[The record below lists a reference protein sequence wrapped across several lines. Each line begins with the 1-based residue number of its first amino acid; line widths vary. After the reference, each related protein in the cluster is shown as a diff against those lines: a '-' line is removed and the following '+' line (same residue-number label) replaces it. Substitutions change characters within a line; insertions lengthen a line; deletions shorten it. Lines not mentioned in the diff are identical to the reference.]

1 VVVAADE
8 LALKSLESFGASV
21 RANVRGLWKGVY
33 DDGEFVDGMYSTLLR
48 GYTQA
53 WNEGAALCGVMP
65 ADRTDAE
72 QLELVRMI
80 ETDLSFA
87 PGFAGDI
94 ETTDREEG
102 GKLGP
107 FLTRA
112 ELWVNGYNRVRSKA
126 QQMACGD
133 QKLEW
138 VWDPV
143 KEHCISCEMLNG
155 RVHRASVWES
165 FNIQP
170 QSRYLVCRG
179 FSCGCRFV
187 VTDKPATRG
196 RPPILARGL

>member
-1 VVVAADE
+1 MVVAD
-8 LALKSLESFGASV
+8 LAVKSLESFAASV
-21 RANVRGLWKGVY
+21 RANVRGLWRGVY

-53 WNEGAALCGVMP
+53 WNEGAALCGVTP

-80 ETDLSFA
+80 ETDIGFA

-126 QQMACGD
+126 QQLACAD

-138 VWDPV
+138 VWDPA
-143 KEHCISCEMLNG
+143 KEHCSSCEALNG
-155 RVHRASVWES
+155 RVHRASVWAS

-170 QSRYLVCRG
+170 QSRFLACGGWR
-179 FSCGCRFV
+179 CGCEFRM
-187 VTDKPATRG
+187 TNKPATRG